1 MMLIL
6 RWTEKRKPLV
16 KDVHPMKRAVYLI
29 IMTTLVIAS
38 LAVPG
43 ASAQD
48 SSPKVVVMTPWLA
61 QPGTQ
66 LMVDAFQTYVTEKGW
81 DVQVID
87 TAGDVSA
94 LISRMEDVALQDV
107 DAIVINVDPTQIS
120 AGLQALSEA
129 GIPVFGM
136 DSGTDPLIVANVTS
150 NGYAMAAET
159 ATYVVDRLN
168 GEGNV
173 VMFIFE
179 PYPPVQKRGVIAEAI
194 FNNTPDIKIID
205 EITPSF
211 DAGPLEGARNAMEA
225 VLLANPEPGSINA
238 VWAAW
243 DDPALG
249 ALQAIQAAGRED
261 EGIVIVG
268 IDATPQAR
276 DAIAAGSNFEATIA
290 QDFPGIAHQ
299 TADLVEAYLNGEQI
313 TQSTYYVPTV
323 LITAANAMDD

>member
-1 MMLIL
+1 MKAAL
-6 RWTEKRKPLV
+6 RL
-16 KDVHPMKRAVYLI
+16 
-29 IMTTLVIAS
+29 TLVLCMVATALS
-38 LAVPG
+38 VSATL
-43 ASAQD
+43 AQD
-48 SSPKVVVMTPWLA
+48 EPATIVVMTPWLA

-66 LMVDAFQTYVTEKGW
+66 LMVDAFKESAVEKGW
-81 DVQVID
+81 NVNVVD
-87 TAGDVSA
+87 TAGDVAA
-94 LISRMEDVALQDV
+94 LISRMQDVALQDV

-120 AGLQALSEA
+120 AGLQAIAEA

-136 DSGTDPLIVANVTS
+136 DAGVDPLLVTNVTS

-159 ATYVVDRLN
+159 ATYVVDRLH

-179 PYPPVQKRGVIAEAI
+179 PYPPVQKRGIVAEAI
-194 FNNTPDIKIID
+194 FNNTPDIKILD
-205 EITPSF
+205 KITPSF

-225 VLLANPEPGSINA
+225 VLLANPEPGSISA

-249 ALQAIQAAGRED
+249 ALQAIEAAGREG

-276 DAIAAGSNFEATIA
+276 DAIARGSNFEATIA
-290 QDFPGIAHQ
+290 QNFPAIAQ
-299 TADLVEAYLNGEQI
+299 TVADLVGVYLAGGEISQ
-313 TQSTYYVPTV
+313 TVYYVPTV
-323 LITAANAMDD
+323 LITAANAASE

>member
-1 MMLIL
+1 
-6 RWTEKRKPLV
+6 
-16 KDVHPMKRAVYLI
+16 MKRAILLL
-29 IMTTLVIAS
+29 LVTALVFAG
-38 LAVPG
+38 LAVPT
-43 ASAQD
+43 SAQD
-48 SSPKVVVMTPWLA
+48 DAPKVVVMTPWLA

-66 LMVDAFQTYVTEKGW
+66 LMVDAFESYAGEKGW

-87 TAGDVSA
+87 TAEDIAA

-120 AGLQALSEA
+120 AGLQAVAEA

-136 DSGTDPLIVANVTS
+136 DSGTDPMIVANVTS

-194 FNNTPDIKIID
+194 FNNTPDITIKD
-205 EITPSF
+205 KITPSF

-225 VLLANPEPGSINA
+225 VLLANPDPGSINA

-276 DAIAAGSNFEATIA
+276 DAIGGGSNFEATVA
-290 QDFPGIAHQ
+290 QDFPGIARQ
-299 TADLVEAYLNGEQI
+299 AADLVEMYLSGGEI
-313 TQSTYYVPTV
+313 TQSTYYVPTK
-323 LITAANAMDD
+323 LITAANALDE

>member
-1 MMLIL
+1 
-6 RWTEKRKPLV
+6 
-16 KDVHPMKRAVYLI
+16 MKRTMYL
-29 IMTTLVIAS
+29 TLVIALV
-38 LAVPG
+38 LAGFAASAV
-43 ASAQD
+43 SAQD
-48 SSPKVVVMTPWLA
+48 GDAPSVVVMTPWLA

-66 LMVDAFQTYVTEKGW
+66 LMVDAFTEYAAEKGW

-87 TAGDVSA
+87 TAEDISA

-120 AGLQALSEA
+120 AGLAAVAEA

-136 DSGTDPLIVANVTS
+136 DSGTDPLLVANVTS

-168 GEGNV
+168 GEGSV

-194 FNNTPDIKIID
+194 FNNTPDITIVDK
-205 EITPSF
+205 ITPSF

-225 VLLANPEPGSINA
+225 VLLANPDPGSIDA

-243 DDPALG
+243 DEPALG
-249 ALQAIQAAGRED
+249 ALQAIQAAGREE

-276 DAIAAGSNFEATIA
+276 DAISMGGSFEATVA
-290 QDFPGIAHQ
+290 QDFPGIARQ
-299 TADLVEAYLNGEQI
+299 VADLVEAYLGGEEI
-313 TQSTYYVPTV
+313 VQSTYYVPTK
-323 LITAANAMDD
+323 LITAANALDE

>member
-1 MMLIL
+1 MKAAL
-6 RWTEKRKPLV
+6 RL
-16 KDVHPMKRAVYLI
+16 
-29 IMTTLVIAS
+29 TLVLCMVATALS
-38 LAVPG
+38 VSATL
-43 ASAQD
+43 AQD
-48 SSPKVVVMTPWLA
+48 EPATIVVMTPWLA

-66 LMVDAFQTYVTEKGW
+66 LMVDAFKESAVEKGW
-81 DVQVID
+81 NVNVVD
-87 TAGDVSA
+87 TAGDVAA
-94 LISRMEDVALQDV
+94 LISRMQDVALQDV

-120 AGLQALSEA
+120 AGLQAIAEA

-136 DSGTDPLIVANVTS
+136 DAGVDPLLVTNVTS

-159 ATYVVDRLN
+159 ATYVVDRLH

-179 PYPPVQKRGVIAEAI
+179 PYPPVQKRGIVAEAI
-194 FNNTPDIKIID
+194 FNNTPDIKILD
-205 EITPSF
+205 KITPSF

-225 VLLANPEPGSINA
+225 VLLANPEPGSISA

-249 ALQAIQAAGRED
+249 ALQAVEAAGREG

-276 DAIAAGSNFEATIA
+276 DAIARGSNFEATIA
-290 QDFPGIAHQ
+290 QNFPAIAQ
-299 TADLVEAYLNGEQI
+299 TVADLVGVYLAGGEISQ
-313 TQSTYYVPTV
+313 TVYYVPTV
-323 LITAANAMDD
+323 LITAANAASE

>member
-1 MMLIL
+1 
-6 RWTEKRKPLV
+6 
-16 KDVHPMKRAVYLI
+16 MKRALLLLVVVLI
-29 IMTTLVIAS
+29 IAS
-38 LAVPG
+38 FVG
-43 ASAQD
+43 AGVSAQD
-48 SSPKVVVMTPWLA
+48 DAPTVVVMTPWLT

-66 LMVDAFQTYVTEKGW
+66 LMVEAFQDYATEKGW

-87 TAGDVSA
+87 TAGDVAA

-120 AGLQALSEA
+120 AGLEAVTEA

-136 DSGTDPLIVANVTS
+136 DAGTDPLLVTNVTS

-179 PYPPVQKRGVIAEAI
+179 PYPPVQKRGVVAEAI
-194 FNNTPDIKIID
+194 FNNTPDITILDK
-205 EITPSF
+205 ITPSF

-225 VLLANPEPGSINA
+225 VLIAHPEPGSISA

-249 ALQAIQAAGRED
+249 AWQAIQAAGRED

-276 DAIAAGSNFEATIA
+276 DAIASGGNFEATIA
-290 QDFPGIAHQ
+290 QDFTGIGHQ
-299 TADLVEAYLNGEQI
+299 VADLVESYLNGETI
-313 TQSTYYVPTV
+313 TQPAYYVPTTLV
-323 LITAANAMDD
+323 TAENALAE